1 VNPDLDATGMIMTMG
16 KTMIATMIM
25 DMIEEIA
32 IEDSDSNQQ
41 KETAPTCRDGFLLFI
56 CI

>member
-16 KTMIATMIM
+16 KTMIATMI
-25 DMIEEIA
+25 IEEIA
-32 IEDSDSNQQ
+32 MEDSDNNQQ
-41 KETAPTCRDGFLLFI
+41 KETAPACRDGFLLFI